1 MKSSPQ
7 YKAFGYLAV
16 TIVLAGLSAPILK
29 WLVEHGTKLGLSRP
43 DIISYCNIF
52 FVGNT
57 CAGLALLARCGWR
70 PIWSDLRGT
79 STRTYLA
86 LGATIAVAGVLVPT
100 ALYLALESTT
110 ATNLLLL
117 MRVESVAFVALGVFL
132 FRDRVTSMTWVGLSV
147 IVVGSVALALVQ
159 GGGTVGRG
167 NGLALVAGLLY
178 AVGSTLSRFVLRSL
192 SIETLLFLRNLL
204 GAIVF
209 FFIAILLYGPH
220 HFADAFSAELWL
232 VMTVYAVLVVV
243 AGQLAWFR
251 AIRIL
256 PVGTVSTWDS
266 LTPVV
271 GIFFAGLLLSEVP
284 EISQWVGAAI
294 IIGGVVVSRWSS
306 GDEQEQTGWI
316 DRSMAGG

>member
-1 MKSSPQ
+1 MKLSSQ
-7 YKAFGYLAV
+7 HKAFAYLAA
-16 TIVLAGLSAPILK
+16 TIVLAGLAAPILK

-43 DIISYCNIF
+43 DAISYCNIF

-79 STRTYLA
+79 STRTSLA

-100 ALYLALESTT
+100 VLYLALESTT

-132 FRDRVTSMTWVGLSV
+132 FRDRVTSMTWAGLSV

-159 GGGTVGRG
+159 GGGAVGRG
-167 NGLALVAGLLY
+167 DGLALIAGLLY

-192 SIETLLFLRNLL
+192 SIETLLFVRNLL

-209 FFIAILLYGPH
+209 FFIAIVLYGPH
-220 HFADAFSAELWL
+220 HFADAFSAELWV

-256 PVGTVSTWDS
+256 PAGTVSAWNA
-266 LTPVV
+266 LTPIV

-294 IIGGVVVSRWSS
+294 IIGGVVLSRWSS
-306 GDEQEQTGWI
+306 GAEREEMGCI